1 MRILR
6 RAALV
11 FSLVLIISIAVG
23 YFARTSELSRE
34 RDRDLTAAAALGA
47 SRLTAVIDATR
58 VAAQAATNRDTS
70 VAASALSTVYPDLG
84 VCVVTAG
91 AQSCLGGGP
100 APTAD
105 VLDDAGERR
114 VDLEPADAVTASV
127 TIYDFLLMI
136 EAIGSEVTVMSVGP
150 ADLMDTGTHLTLWAT
165 TLLPVDFE
173 ANVFN
178 VDQEARQTWA
188 PVDSATGIFVIAA
201 GDNVVHLPTDEY
213 RFYVVIFSLAVV
225 LMLLAG
231 VTMFAEQRSLL
242 ERASF
247 DALTRLPNR
256 GEFER
261 RAADLLSV
269 AERTESGVCLLL
281 FDLNEFKKVNDSYGH
296 IAGDQMLRLVGARL
310 RKAVRDGDVVARWG
324 GDEFVVMMP
333 GITTEE
339 MGVRRARQLAEQISG
354 RARLEGVS
362 EPLRVKV
369 SVGVAIWPDHG
380 AELDDLVIAADQAM
394 YEAKRHGEMCQA
406 AAAAEPVAAE
416 RRVAA
421 TTSA

>member
-1 MRILR
+1 MRVVR
-6 RAALV
+6 RAALG
-11 FSLVLIISIAVG
+11 FSLVLIVAIAVG
-23 YFARTSELSRE
+23 YFARTSELGRE
-34 RDRDLTAAAALGA
+34 RDRDLTSAAALGA

-58 VAAQAATNRDTS
+58 VAAQAATDRDAS
-70 VAASALSTVYPDLG
+70 VAASALSSVYPDLG
-84 VCVVTAG
+84 VCVVTAD

-100 APTAD
+100 TPVAD

-114 VDLEPADAVTASV
+114 VGLEPPVDLTASI
-127 TIYDFLLMI
+127 TIYDSVLTI

-150 ADLMDTGTHLTLWAT
+150 ADLMDAGTQLTLWAT
-165 TLLPVDFE
+165 TLLPAGFE
-173 ANVFN
+173 TSVFN
-178 VDQEARQTWA
+178 VGQGVRQTWA

-201 GDNVVHLPTDEY
+201 GDDAVRLPTDEY

-231 VTMFAEQRSLL
+231 ITMFSEQRSLL

-261 RAADLLSV
+261 RAADLLSA

-281 FDLNEFKKVNDSYGH
+281 FDLNEFKKVNDTHGH

-339 MGVRRARQLAEQISG
+339 MSTRRALQLAEQVSG
-354 RARLEGVS
+354 RARLEGVT

-394 YEAKRHGEMCQA
+394 YEAKRHGVMCQFA
-406 AAAAEPVAAE
+406 GSEP
-416 RRVAA
+416 A
-421 TTSA
+421 TASSRIPAHTSV